1 MRSKRIG
8 RNNLKLTGPSTGW
21 SPGAKNRRREI
32 SGEQQRGD
40 NQEEKGEG
48 GGDRDQPRLRHR
60 HLHQQQHQHQQQVA
74 SEGGEGGCEGNEGAS
89 EEEHLEFGRGDES
102 PFVPCPIS

>member
-1 MRSKRIG
+1 MRPKRIG
-8 RNNLKLTGPSTGW
+8 RNNSKLTGPSTGW
-21 SPGAKNRRREI
+21 SPGTKNRRREI
-32 SGEQQRGD
+32 SGEQRGD

-48 GGDRDQPRLRHR
+48 GGYCDQPRLRHR
-60 HLHQQQHQHQQQVA
+60 HLHQQQQQQQQQQVA

-102 PFVPCPIS
+102 PFVPSPIS